1 MLRVKSGLGMENL
14 QKTQKLE
21 IVFPYA
27 NTLGKILSLIPKDSG
42 KWMTITRDGMYIEG
56 LTYDKTVFTSIEIS
70 RVSFERYEVDRE
82 HEFTFSLDTDPIIPN
97 VPYKVKMIFSEDAIT
112 MSIENDENDYLNV
125 VKVRGKMTNESK
137 PWVDMF
143 TNKLTNTVIAKYV
156 NYRELHKTLKDKS
169 KYDTVRFTLKPGK
182 LEVTV
187 EGETYQLEHDTDIS
201 SEATGKYRVGNVTQV
216 LSTLWKS
223 GGKFI
228 NLGITHDGILV
239 IEYDFNNNYVYAP
252 VKYLIA
258 PTVE

>member
-1 MLRVKSGLGMENL
+1 MLRVKSGLGMVNP
-14 QKTQKLE
+14 QLE

-27 NTLGKILSLIPKDSG
+27 NTLGKILSLIPKDSS
-42 KWMTITRDGMYIEG
+42 KWLVMKRDRVYIEG
-56 LTYDKTVFTSIEIS
+56 LTYDHSVLASIQVFD
-70 RVSFERYEVDRE
+70 VSFERYEVDRE

-97 VPYKVKMIFSEDAIT
+97 VPYKVKMIFSEDSLT

-137 PWVDMF
+137 PWIDMF
-143 TNKLTNTVIAKYV
+143 TNKLTNTVIAKNI
-156 NYRELHKTLKDKS
+156 NYRELHRILKDKPR
-169 KYDTVRFTLKPGK
+169 YDSVRFTLKPGK

-187 EGETYQLEHDTDIS
+187 EGETYQLEHDTDVP
-201 SEATGKYRVGNVTQV
+201 SEVSGKYRVGNVMQV

>member
-1 MLRVKSGLGMENL
+1 MENL
-14 QKTQKLE
+14 QDTQELE
-21 IVFPYA
+21 IIFPYA
-27 NTLGKILSLIPKDSG
+27 NTLQRILNLIPKDSS
-42 KWMTITRDGMYIEG
+42 KWLVIKRDGMFIEG
-56 LTYDKTVFTSIEIS
+56 LTYDHTIFTSAQIS
-70 RVSFERYEVDRE
+70 NVSFERYEIDRE

-97 VPYKVKMIFSEDAIT
+97 VPYEVKMIFSEDAIT
-112 MSIENDENDYLNV
+112 MSIENNENDYLNV

-137 PWVDMF
+137 PWIDMF
-143 TNKLTNTVIAKYV
+143 TNKLANAVIAKYI
-156 NYRELHKTLKDKS
+156 NYRELHKVLKDKP

-182 LEVTV
+182 LAITV
-187 EGETYQLEHDTDIS
+187 EGERYQLEHDTDVLSEVS
-201 SEATGKYRVGNVTQV
+201 SKYRIGNVMQV

-228 NLGITHDGILV
+228 NLGITSNDGILV

>member
-21 IVFPYA
+21 LVFPYA
-27 NTLGKILSLIPKDSG
+27 NTLGKILSLIPKDSS
-42 KWMTITRDGMYIEG
+42 KWLVITRDGMYIEG
-56 LTYDKTVFTSIEIS
+56 LTYDRTVFTSIEIF

-82 HEFTFSLDTDPIIPN
+82 HEFTFSLDADPIIPN
-97 VPYKVKMIFSEDAIT
+97 VPYKVKMIFSEDSLT

-125 VKVRGKMTNESK
+125 VKVRGKITNESK
-137 PWVDMF
+137 PWINMF
-143 TNKLTNTVIAKYV
+143 TNKLTNTIAKNI
-156 NYRELHKTLKDKS
+156 NYRELHRILKDKS
-169 KYDTVRFTLKPGK
+169 RYDAMRLTLKSRK
-182 LEVTV
+182 LEVAV
-187 EGETYQLEHDTDIS
+187 DGETYQLEHDTDVS
-201 SEATGKYRVGNVTQV
+201 SVVSGKYKVGDVMQV

-228 NLGITHDGILV
+228 NLGITRNDGILV
-239 IEYDFNNNYVYAP
+239 IEYDFSRDVYAP

>member
-1 MLRVKSGLGMENL
+1 MNTL
-14 QKTQKLE
+14 QNTQGLE
-21 IVFPYA
+21 IIFPYA
-27 NTLGKILSLIPKDSG
+27 NTLQRILNLIPKDSS
-42 KWMTITRDGMYIEG
+42 KWLVITRDGMFIEG
-56 LTYDKTVFTSIEIS
+56 LTYDRTILTSIKVF
-70 RVSFERYEVDRE
+70 RVSFEKYEVDRD
-82 HEFTFSLDTDPIIPN
+82 HEFTFSLDTDPTIPN
-97 VPYKVKMIFSEDAIT
+97 VPYRVKMSFAEDALI

-125 VKVRGKMTNESK
+125 IKVRGSMIKESK
-137 PWVDMF
+137 PWIESF
-143 TNKLTNTVIAKYV
+143 TNKLANAVIAKYV

-169 KYDTVRFTLKPGK
+169 KYDTVRFTLKSGK

-187 EGETYQLEHDTDIS
+187 EDETYQLEHDTDVP
-201 SEATGKYRVGNVTQV
+201 SEVSGKYRVGNVMQV

-239 IEYDFNNNYVYAP
+239 IEYDFNRDVYVP